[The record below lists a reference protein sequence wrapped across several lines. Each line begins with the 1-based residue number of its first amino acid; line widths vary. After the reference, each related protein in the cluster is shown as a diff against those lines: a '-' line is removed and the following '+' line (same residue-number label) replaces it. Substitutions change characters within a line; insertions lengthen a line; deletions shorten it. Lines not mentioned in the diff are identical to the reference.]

1 MVLSTGYHKIRTAV
15 FISGAGSNLKSLIK
29 FSKNN
34 LCPISIKFI
43 VSSNSKAKGLD
54 YAKLYKIKKK
64 VINFKDK
71 NLSEKQLLSILKI
84 NNIEMICLAGFMKI
98 LSKKFVDNYRNRILN
113 IHPSLL
119 PKYKGLN
126 THKKVILNKEKFTG
140 CTVHIV
146 NSKLDSGKIILQR
159 KIKVLIKDD
168 EKTLAKRLLKIENK
182 VYPKAIM
189 KYISAN
195 L

>member
-84 NNIEMICLAGFMKI
+84 NNIERIYENFI
-98 LSKKFVDNYRNRILN
+98 KKF
-113 IHPSLL
+113 
-119 PKYKGLN
+119 YK
-126 THKKVILNKEKFTG
+126 KF
-140 CTVHIV
+140 
-146 NSKLDSGKIILQR
+146 
-159 KIKVLIKDD
+159 
-168 EKTLAKRLLKIENK
+168 
-182 VYPKAIM
+182 
-189 KYISAN
+189 
-195 L
+195 